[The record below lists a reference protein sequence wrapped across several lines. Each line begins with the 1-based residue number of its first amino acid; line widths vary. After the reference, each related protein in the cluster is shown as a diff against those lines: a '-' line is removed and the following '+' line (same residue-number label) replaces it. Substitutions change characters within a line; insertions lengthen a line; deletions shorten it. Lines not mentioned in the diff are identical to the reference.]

1 MEASGATP
9 PNTLLAPAPG
19 QRRRRVVNRAVEVS
33 STFAAVVAVAVL
45 LLVVISVLVKGL
57 PAISF
62 GFIFHDPKTSPFGG
76 NTGGIAN
83 AVVGT
88 LILIALATAMAV
100 PLAILIAIY
109 TTEFAPP
116 SVSNVIRF
124 SLDLL
129 NGVPTIVVGVFIFG
143 VMVVGS
149 QQSGWAGAVALA
161 IVELPIVAR
170 SSQEVLLLVPR
181 SLKEA
186 GLALGL
192 KRWRI
197 VLRIVLPTAAGGL
210 ITGALL
216 FPLGRVT
223 TLSGTTLSLTAG
235 IGRTLLAS
243 VVVGA
248 SLFGMAAIG
257 LFISTLTDVP
267 VGAMAATVGF
277 AVLSAVLDGVP
288 QVASIHPWLFTH
300 NWFAFGDLLRDPV
313 RWTAIVHDLLL
324 QLVYVAIFGAA
335 AWARFT
341 TKDVLA

>member
-9 PNTLLAPAPG
+9 PNALLAPAPG
-19 QRRRRVVNRAVEVS
+19 ARRRRLVNRAVEVS
-33 STFAAVVAVAVL
+33 STFAAVLAVAVL

-62 GFIFHDPKTSPFGG
+62 GFIFHNPKISPFGT

-83 AVVGT
+83 SVVGT

-170 SSQEVLLLVPR
+170 SAQEVLLLVPR

-210 ITGALL
+210 ITGAVLGVARVAGETAPLL
-216 FPLGRVT
+216 FTTSIFSNLGVT
-223 TLSGTTLSLTAG
+223 TNPSQALPNIPVTIFSLSESASPSDHAQAWAAALLLILFVLVLSVFA
-235 IGRTLLAS
+235 RTLHERS
-243 VVVGA
+243 R
-248 SLFGMAAIG
+248 SK
-257 LFISTLTDVP
+257 
-267 VGAMAATVGF
+267 
-277 AVLSAVLDGVP
+277 
-288 QVASIHPWLFTH
+288 
-300 NWFAFGDLLRDPV
+300 
-313 RWTAIVHDLLL
+313 L
-324 QLVYVAIFGAA
+324 QG
-335 AWARFT
+335 
-341 TKDVLA
+341 